1 MEQLVE
7 LQLPN
12 ILGSEKV
19 AIEKAVSIAK
29 GMGFSQDRI
38 DDLKTAIAEAC
49 INAIEHGNKFDE
61 NTKVGITLAAD
72 ENSLQVVVHDNGN
85 GIDPDKIPKKRVTD
99 NGFPKRRG
107 YGVFLISNLVNEF
120 SFENTPGEGNN
131 VKMLIH
137 LNK

>member
-19 AIEKAVSIAK
+19 AIEKAVTIARD
-29 GMGFSQDRI
+29 MGFSKDRI
-38 DDLKTAIAEAC
+38 EDLKTAIAEAC
-49 INAIEHGNKFDE
+49 INAIEHGNKFDQS
-61 NTKVGITLAAD
+61 TKVGITFAAD
-72 ENSLQVVVHDNGN
+72 DTSLQVVVHDNGN
-85 GIDPDKIPKKRVTD
+85 GIDPDKIPKKRVGE

-120 SFENTPGEGNN
+120 TFDNKSGEGNN

-137 LNK
+137 LDK